1 MATQPETG
9 LATQQQRPTSIA
21 TGNQGLQLRSMDDMW
36 RFANAVVKARLAPKG
51 MESPEAVLIA
61 LQLGAEVGL
70 TPMASVQNIAVV
82 NNRPSIW
89 GDAMLALC
97 QASPSFDRTRFK
109 EWIEGEGDKMV
120 AHCQSARVGAP
131 EDHTTFSVAD
141 AKAAGLWNKAGPW
154 SQYPKRMLAM
164 RARGFSLRNS
174 CADLLKG
181 IISRE
186 EAGDIVET
194 VQPVEA
200 HNVDGAERL
209 LNRISPPEQPVP
221 PQAPVASEPEAP
233 AQPVHDPRLPEL
245 RAAISARAATLGTHS
260 DVVAEAMVGLGIGY
274 LTELDTVMN
283 VEAMEDVLKWL
294 DEKIAEQQV
303 NSGSLI
309 PNNDPLPQVEP
320 SQVRPGVTRR
330 KS

>member
-141 AKAAGLWNKAGPW
+141 AKAAGLWGKGGPW

-194 VQPVEA
+194 VEPISA
-200 HNVDGAERL
+200 RDVDGAQRL
-209 LNRISPPEQPVP
+209 LDRIAPPEQPVS
-221 PQAPVASEPEAP
+221 PQAPVASEPESP
-233 AQPVHDPRLPEL
+233 AQPEHDPRLPEL
-245 RAAISARAATLGTHS
+245 RAAVTARAAALGVNS
-260 DVVAEAMVGLGIGY
+260 DAVADAMVGLGIGNIS
-274 LTELDTVMN
+274 ELDRVEN
-283 VEAMEDVLKWL
+283 VDLLQDTAKFLE
-294 DEKIAEQQV
+294 EKIAEQQAGT
-303 NSGSLI
+303 GSLI

-320 SQVRPGVTRR
+320 KLPQGVTRR
-330 KS
+330 K